1 MNAKS
6 NVLILSAS
14 FGNGHK
20 SAANALKAQ
29 IEKDNQNYNIEIIDL
44 LLNLDPLVNTFF
56 SKLYNYVTNKMVP
69 VYNWNYEIKNTKSK
83 GFTDKVTFEFY
94 KSDLTT
100 LIDKHN
106 PSVIISTFPFY
117 SGLIARYIKKSGK
130 NIKLIT
136 CITDVVDSWE
146 WLHQG
151 TDLYF
156 APTETIKDKLIIK
169 GIHPDSILVTGVP
182 VKDDFI
188 NKKRPIPSNGY
199 TKKLLIVEGTMESL
213 SINDDFLQEID
224 QLKNTE
230 TTVLTGRNE
239 KLFKKLSKHN
249 YNNIKIQG
257 YTTEMSKYM
266 NEADLIVTKA
276 GGATLFESIH
286 TQTPL
291 IVKSSKVGQEK
302 SNVDFIKEQKIG
314 IVIDSNSSMLQTIK
328 STLNDDDR
336 IKNMTTSI
344 NELVTSLNYE
354 SIPEYVQNIIE
365 VG

>member
-1 MNAKS
+1 MNNKS

-14 FGNGHK
+14 FGNGHT

-29 IEKDNQNYNIEIIDL
+29 IGKDNHNYNIEIIDL

-69 VYNWNYEIKNTKSK
+69 VYNWNYDIKNSKNK

-94 KSDLTT
+94 KSELSA

-156 APTETIKDKLIIK
+156 APTETIRDKLVLK
-169 GIHPDSILVTGVP
+169 GVHPDSILVTGVP
-182 VKDDFI
+182 VKEDFI
-188 NKKRPIPSNGY
+188 NKERAITSSSD

-213 SINDDFLQEID
+213 SINDAFLREID
-224 QLKNTE
+224 QLKHTE

-239 KLFKKLSKHN
+239 KLYKKLNKHT
-249 YNNIKIQG
+249 YKNIKILG

-276 GGATLFESIH
+276 GGATLFESIY
-286 TQTPL
+286 TKTPL
-291 IVKSSKVGQEK
+291 IVKNSKVGQEK

-328 STLNDDDR
+328 STLNDDAT
-336 IKNMTTSI
+336 IENMTTSI
-344 NELVTSLNYE
+344 TELITSLNYE
-354 SIPEYVQNIIE
+354 SIPQYVQNIIE